1 MAQDLVI
8 NGKRFEDVK
17 QLAAKNAN
25 GETVIYSESEGGGT
39 GLLQIKSVQPG
50 KEQQIVKPDTGYYG
64 LESVTVSGDKNLLA
78 ENIKSGVN
86 IFGVRGSYESGG
98 GSGEQATP
106 VIDVNSSG
114 FITAT
119 AGDKSATKQLDTAA
133 GKTVTPGTAD
143 QTVVLAERF
152 TTGDIVVKGDAN
164 LKPENIAK
172 DVTIF
177 GVTGEH
183 EGGSG
188 SGDMETTTYDP
199 NGVVAESGGIE
210 EYVSDV
216 VGDIDTILN
225 AVNGEMTSSIDNALD
240 EINGEVV

>member
-17 QLAAKNAN
+17 QLAAKNVN
-25 GETVIYSESEGGGT
+25 GETVIYSESEGGGS
-39 GLLQIKSVQPG
+39 GLLQIKTVQPG

-64 LESVTVSGDKNLLA
+64 LESVTVSGDKNLSA
-78 ENIKSGVN
+78 ENIKFGVN
-86 IFGVRGSYESGG
+86 
-98 GSGEQATP
+98 
-106 VIDVNSSG
+106 
-114 FITAT
+114 
-119 AGDKSATKQLDTAA
+119 
-133 GKTVTPGTAD
+133 
-143 QTVVLAERF
+143 
-152 TTGDIVVKGDAN
+152 
-164 LKPENIAK
+164 
-172 DVTIF
+172 IF